1 MNANVEIE
9 IEELTVDQLSEVSG
23 GQGDGSGTG
32 PHTGKG
38 NGQGGGRAHWITA
51 SQGFGNNIA

>member
-1 MNANVEIE
+1 MNENVEIE

-38 NGQGGGRAHWITA
+38 NGQGGGRAHCITA